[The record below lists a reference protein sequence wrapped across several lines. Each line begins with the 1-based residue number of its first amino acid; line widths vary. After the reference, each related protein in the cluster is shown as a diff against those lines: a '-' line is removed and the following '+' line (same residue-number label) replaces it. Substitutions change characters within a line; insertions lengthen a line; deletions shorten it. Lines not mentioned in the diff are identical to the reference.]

1 MNKTKLPSNR
11 NFGVVFF
18 IVFLI
23 IALWPFL
30 KGENLRLWAF
40 TISLLFLILGL
51 LNAKILTPLN
61 KMWIKFGEILGL
73 VIAPIVM
80 AIVYFIIL
88 TPISLI
94 VRIFGKDLLGVNFSK
109 KVNSYW
115 IERKKKLGSMDKQF

>member
-23 IALWPFL
+23 IALWPFI

-61 KMWIKFGEILGL
+61 KMWIKFGEILGNIISPL
-73 VIAPIVM
+73 VMGIIFFGIV
-80 AIVYFIIL
+80 
-88 TPISLI
+88 TPIGLFLKLI
-94 VRIFGKDLLGVNFSK
+94 GKDVLKLK
-109 KVNSYW
+109 KDKKNTYW
-115 IERKKKLGSMDKQF
+115 IEKDNSNNNMKNQF

>member
-23 IALWPFL
+23 IALWPFI

-61 KMWIKFGEILGL
+61 KMWIKFGEILGNIISPL
-73 VIAPIVM
+73 VMGIIFFGIV
-80 AIVYFIIL
+80 
-88 TPISLI
+88 TPTGLLLKLI
-94 VRIFGKDLLGVNFSK
+94 GKDVLKLKQNK
-109 KVNSYW
+109 KDTYWTEKDNSNN
-115 IERKKKLGSMDKQF
+115 SMKNQF

>member
-61 KMWIKFGEILGL
+61 KMWIKFGEILGNIISPL
-73 VIAPIVM
+73 VMGIIFFGIV
-80 AIVYFIIL
+80 
-88 TPISLI
+88 TPTGLLLKLI
-94 VRIFGKDLLGVNFSK
+94 GKDVLKLKQNK
-109 KVNSYW
+109 KDTYWTEKDNSNN
-115 IERKKKLGSMDKQF
+115 SMKNQF

>member
-23 IALWPFL
+23 IAFWPFL

-40 TISLLFLILGL
+40 IISLFFLILGL

-61 KMWIKFGEILGL
+61 KMWIKFGEILGTIISPL
-73 VIAPIVM
+73 VMGIIFFGIV
-80 AIVYFIIL
+80 
-88 TPISLI
+88 TPTGLLLKLI
-94 VRIFGKDLLGVNFSK
+94 GKDVLKLKQDK
-109 KVNSYW
+109 KNTYW
-115 IERKKKLGSMDKQF
+115 IEKDNSNNSMKNQF